1 MRKLLWFNVLPMAQK
16 ESFASHANLVAQSK
30 LLNANGPLVAVLS
43 GKNGVD
49 FMQNMK
55 IRL

>member
-1 MRKLLWFNVLPMAQK
+1 MAQK